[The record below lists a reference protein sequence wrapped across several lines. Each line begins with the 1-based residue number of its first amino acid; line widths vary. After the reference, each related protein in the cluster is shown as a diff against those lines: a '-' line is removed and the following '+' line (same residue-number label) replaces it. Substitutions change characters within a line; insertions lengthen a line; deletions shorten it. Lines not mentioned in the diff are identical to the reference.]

1 VTATESPSRSA
12 STRSTSTV
20 ICTTRNTWSTAHT
33 PATASSSRRAGT
45 CAAWAST
52 ASARCHWPF
61 EVTPVLRS
69 AGTDVVGVGA
79 HALRRRENAEDRF
92 GPLGGELATG
102 LRRTCLPEHRPPLR
116 RWRDEMA
123 APRTEEVAL
132 EADLTHFRWVREYAS
147 FTVVD
152 NRVVI
157 PGVPL
162 PVLHPGIGR
171 IWQSPPRL
179 PPVGG

>member
-1 VTATESPSRSA
+1 MEQIPPNVFTAISRASARRVTATESPSRSA

-33 PATASSSRRAGT
+33 PATASSSSRAGT

-79 HALRRRENAEDRF
+79 HALWRRENAEDRF
-92 GPLGGELATG
+92 GLLGGELATG
-102 LRRTCLPEHRPPLR
+102 LPRTCLPVHPPPLR
-116 RWRDEMA
+116 RRDEMA
-123 APRTEEVAL
+123 APRTEEVAFVSL
-132 EADLTHFRWVREYAS
+132 ESLRGRRRCEWSPHRWPRP
-147 FTVVD
+147 
-152 NRVVI
+152 R
-157 PGVPL
+157 
-162 PVLHPGIGR
+162 GR
-171 IWQSPPRL
+171 DRR
-179 PPVGG
+179 